1 MPPSVTFL
9 LTTYNRASYLP
20 SAIASILTQTYPHFE
35 LLIWDDGSTD
45 GTLEIA
51 QSYARQDDRIRL
63 IAAPH
68 QGRAQSLIAAHA
80 LAQGDYVGWVDS
92 DDLLAPTAL
101 AETIAHLN
109 THPEVGMVYTDYQVI
124 DEHNRPKGKGSRCR
138 IPYSPQR
145 LLVDFMTFHFR
156 LMRRSVYEQVGGVD
170 PSFPCAMDYDL
181 CLKLSEVTEIHHL
194 SRSLYTYRT
203 HSQSISQGQRTEQ
216 IHHAAR
222 AVENALERR
231 GLSDRYE
238 LEVQPPSR
246 FRLRPK
252 PKTSQGIPQNKAL
265 SPEPISRS

>member
-1 MPPSVTFL
+1 MTSNITL
-9 LTTYNRASYLP
+9 ILTTYNRSPYL
-20 SAIASILTQTYPHFE
+20 SCAIESVLIQNHHNFE

-45 GTLEIA
+45 RTLEIA
-51 QSYARQDDRIRL
+51 QSYAREDDRIRL

-80 LAQGDYVGWVDS
+80 LAQGEYVGWVDS

-101 AETIAHLN
+101 AETIAHFN

-124 DEHNRPKGKGSRCR
+124 DEHNQLKGQGSRCR

-181 CLKLSEVTEIHHL
+181 CLKLSEITEIHHL
-194 SRSLYTYRT
+194 PRSLYTYRT
-203 HSQSISQGQRTEQ
+203 HSQSISQGQRAEQ

-222 AVENALERR
+222 AVKNALERR

-252 PKTSQGIPQNKAL
+252 PIAQGIPRNNAL
-265 SPEPISRS
+265 SPEPLSRI